1 MLFFIK
7 FRLKIKLIGEN
18 FIYTERLNFCR
29 KWKTSIQTKC
39 DRSLFGILSL
49 SHFLKK
55 IFPPDVISY
64 MLTVHFI
71 LLKKTHII
79 MKYLCFIIIILLV
92 QQGFSKGISILDQI
106 RGLEQKV
113 KKLENENVELKKQ
126 NNADNNDLDILKSKI
141 VS

>member
-1 MLFFIK
+1 
-7 FRLKIKLIGEN
+7 
-18 FIYTERLNFCR
+18 
-29 KWKTSIQTKC
+29 
-39 DRSLFGILSL
+39 
-49 SHFLKK
+49 
-55 IFPPDVISY
+55 
-64 MLTVHFI
+64 MLTVHNI

-79 MKYLCFIIIILLV
+79 MKYLCFIIVILLV
-92 QQGFSKGISILDQI
+92 QQGFSKDISILDQI

>member
-1 MLFFIK
+1 
-7 FRLKIKLIGEN
+7 
-18 FIYTERLNFCR
+18 
-29 KWKTSIQTKC
+29 
-39 DRSLFGILSL
+39 
-49 SHFLKK
+49 
-55 IFPPDVISY
+55 
-64 MLTVHFI
+64 
-71 LLKKTHII
+71 
-79 MKYLCFIIIILLV
+79 MKYFCFIIIILLV

>member
-1 MLFFIK
+1 
-7 FRLKIKLIGEN
+7 
-18 FIYTERLNFCR
+18 
-29 KWKTSIQTKC
+29 
-39 DRSLFGILSL
+39 
-49 SHFLKK
+49 
-55 IFPPDVISY
+55 
-64 MLTVHFI
+64 
-71 LLKKTHII
+71 
-79 MKYLCFIIIILLV
+79 MKYVCFIIIILLV

>member
-1 MLFFIK
+1 MRVRILLAHSVIDLEGGGGVKNTQK
-7 FRLKIKLIGEN
+7 FDHVVYG
-18 FIYTERLNFCR
+18 
-29 KWKTSIQTKC
+29 W
-39 DRSLFGILSL
+39 
-49 SHFLKK
+49 
-55 IFPPDVISY
+55 P
-64 MLTVHFI
+64 LTVHFI

-92 QQGFSKGISILDQI
+92 RQGFSKGISILDQI

>member
-1 MLFFIK
+1 
-7 FRLKIKLIGEN
+7 
-18 FIYTERLNFCR
+18 
-29 KWKTSIQTKC
+29 
-39 DRSLFGILSL
+39 
-49 SHFLKK
+49 
-55 IFPPDVISY
+55 
-64 MLTVHFI
+64 
-71 LLKKTHII
+71 

-92 QQGFSKGISILDQI
+92 RQGFSKGISILDQI